1 MCTSIALF
9 ECNCFG
15 RNLDLDRGFGE
26 KVVIMPR
33 RFPLH
38 FHHASNLDRHH
49 AMIGMAAVVD
59 DHPLYA
65 EAMNEHGLYM
75 AGLNF
80 PGNAHYEDA
89 VPEGNTALAPD
100 ELIPW
105 ILGTCQNI
113 EEAKEKLQSISLA
126 RIPFTRHDGQTL
138 PLAPLH
144 WHIADQH
151 GALVLETMECGNFLY
166 EDPVG
171 VLTNN
176 PPFPFHQMNLN
187 QYQHLSA
194 SPVQNKIAP
203 ALDLQRFGEIGKKGV
218 LALMCD
224 STNAERKGFTM
235 SERTVGKTFDNIFA
249 EHKNTRIIIATFAS
263 NARCEDQEHSR
274 VAQFF
279 RLLDTVAMPRGSVIT
294 EQGRED
300 ITIYSCCMSKATQ
313 TYYCKTYESA
323 GICAVSMRPE
333 MMDDKQLHIYDLCQQ
348 WSPIFIPEQR
358 A

>member
-38 FHHASNLDRHH
+38 FPHASNLDRHH

-80 PGNAHYEDA
+80 PGSAHYEDA

-203 ALDLQRFGEIGKKGV
+203 ALDLQRFGEGMGAFGLPGDCSSPSRYIRAAFYR
-218 LALMCD
+218 LN
-224 STNAERKGFTM
+224 S
-235 SERTVGKTFDNIFA
+235 
-249 EHKNTRIIIATFAS
+249 
-263 NARCEDQEHSR
+263 RCEDQERSR

-279 RLLDTVAMPRGSVIT
+279 HLLDTVAMPRGSVIT

>member
-1 MCTSIALF
+1 
-9 ECNCFG
+9 
-15 RNLDLDRGFGE
+15 
-26 KVVIMPR
+26 
-33 RFPLH
+33 
-38 FHHASNLDRHH
+38 
-49 AMIGMAAVVD
+49 
-59 DHPLYA
+59 
-65 EAMNEHGLYM
+65 
-75 AGLNF
+75 
-80 PGNAHYEDA
+80 
-89 VPEGNTALAPD
+89 
-100 ELIPW
+100 
-105 ILGTCQNI
+105 
-113 EEAKEKLQSISLA
+113 
-126 RIPFTRHDGQTL
+126 
-138 PLAPLH
+138 
-144 WHIADQH
+144 
-151 GALVLETMECGNFLY
+151 MECGNFLY

-203 ALDLQRFGEIGKKGV
+203 ALDLQRFGEGMGAFGLPGDCSSPSRYIRAAFYR
-218 LALMCD
+218 LN
-224 STNAERKGFTM
+224 S
-235 SERTVGKTFDNIFA
+235 
-249 EHKNTRIIIATFAS
+249 
-263 NARCEDQEHSR
+263 RCEDQEHSR

-358 A
+358 V

>member
-15 RNLDLDRGFGE
+15 RNYRESGSGIWR
-26 KVVIMPR
+26 KGR
-33 RFPLH
+33 RHAAPLPFAFPSCLKPGC
-38 FHHASNLDRHH
+38 SHH

-171 VLTNN
+171 VLTN
-176 PPFPFHQMNLN
+176 PPFPFHQMGLE
-187 QYQHLSA
+187 SVPA
-194 SPVQNKIAP
+194 SF
-203 ALDLQRFGEIGKKGV
+203 RFSGAKQ
-218 LALMCD
+218 D
-224 STNAERKGFTM
+224 R
-235 SERTVGKTFDNIFA
+235 
-249 EHKNTRIIIATFAS
+249 TRIGSAAFW
-263 NARCEDQEHSR
+263 RRDGQLGLPW
-274 VAQFF
+274 
-279 RLLDTVAMPRGSVIT
+279 RLLLSF
-294 EQGRED
+294 
-300 ITIYSCCMSKATQ
+300 TIHPCCLLSI
-313 TYYCKTYESA
+313 EF
-323 GICAVSMRPE
+323 P
-333 MMDDKQLHIYDLCQQ
+333 L
-348 WSPIFIPEQR
+348 
-358 A
+358 

>member
-15 RNLDLDRGFGE
+15 RNLDLDRRFGE
-26 KVVIMPR
+26 QIVIMPR
-33 RFPLH
+33 QFPLR
-38 FHHASNLDRHH
+38 FQRTDDLDHHH
-49 AMIGMAAVVD
+49 AMIGMAAVID
-59 DHPLYA
+59 GHPLYA

-80 PGNAHYEDA
+80 PGNAQYTQTI
-89 VPEGNTALAPD
+89 PEGNTALAPY

-105 ILGTCQNI
+105 ILGTCKSI
-113 EEAKEKLQSISLA
+113 EEAKEKIHRLTLA
-126 RIPFTRHDGQTL
+126 RIPFMKQDGHAL

-144 WHIADQH
+144 WHIADH
-151 GALVLETMECGNFLY
+151 RGALVLETMKCGTFLY
-166 EDPVG
+166 EDPIG

-187 QYQHLSA
+187 QHQHLSA

-203 ALDLQRFGEIGKKGV
+203 TLDLQRFGEGMGAFGLPGDCSSPSRYIRAAFHQ
-218 LALMCD
+218 LN
-224 STNAERKGFTM
+224 S
-235 SERTVGKTFDNIFA
+235 
-249 EHKNTRIIIATFAS
+249 
-263 NARCEDQEHSR
+263 RCADQEHDR
-274 VAQFF
+274 VSQCFH
-279 RLLDTVAMPRGSVIT
+279 LLDTVAMPRGSVIT
-294 EQGRED
+294 EQGHED
-300 ITIYSCCMSKATQ
+300 ITIYACCMSKATQ